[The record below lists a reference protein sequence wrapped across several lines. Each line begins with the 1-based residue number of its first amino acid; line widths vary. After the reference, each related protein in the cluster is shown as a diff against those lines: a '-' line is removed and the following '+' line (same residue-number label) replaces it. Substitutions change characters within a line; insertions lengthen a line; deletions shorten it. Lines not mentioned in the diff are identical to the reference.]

1 MNWSNIS
8 WRSNNPMKRYNLGS
22 LTVSSK
28 QRVQRLSTSCQIASL
43 IKKIDSVINITRVVE
58 AKTTFF
64 LPTHILTRNPKQFFI
79 FTKIQTTD
87 MIYLADLFSHDLS
100 LSRPQKGRGWGNIPS
115 QILPCVFF
123 DLKVYNRKINDFFIF
138 SYLLYMNT
146 YQ

>member
-1 MNWSNIS
+1 
-8 WRSNNPMKRYNLGS
+8 MKRYNLGS

-87 MIYLADLFSHDLS
+87 MIYLADLFSHNLVMIYPY
-100 LSRPQKGRGWGNIPS
+100 LGRRRGGAEKTSP
-115 QILPCVFF
+115 LRFCPVFF
-123 DLKVYNRKINDFFIF
+123 L
-138 SYLLYMNT
+138 T
-146 YQ
+146 